1 MKLIIGLGN
10 PGQGY
15 SKSRHNIG
23 FMCLKHFAHEHS
35 INFDKKQADA
45 RTGRGTVEGTEVV
58 LAKPQTYMNLSGQ
71 SVNRLMHKF
80 KLKPSDIIVIHDD
93 MDLPLGKVRIR
104 AGGSS
109 GGHKGIDSIIRDI
122 GTRDFVRIKVGIG
135 RPEKDTDDNYYD
147 DDIVD
152 FVLNSFSPEEK
163 KLIEPSIE
171 KVSDAILCLLTEEVE
186 TAMNKFN

>member
-15 SKSRHNIG
+15 AKSRHNIG
-23 FMCLKHFAHEHS
+23 FMCLRHFAKEHN
-35 INFDKKQADA
+35 IEFDKKQADA
-45 RTGRGTVEGTEVV
+45 RTGRGTVEGIEVV

-104 AGGSS
+104 TEGSS

-135 RPEKDTDDNYYD
+135 RPERDSNSNYYD

-171 KVSDAILCLLTEEVE
+171 KVSDAILCLLTEDVE

>member
-10 PGQGY
+10 PGQDY
-15 SKSRHNIG
+15 SRSRHNIG
-23 FMCLKHFAHEHS
+23 FMCLKHFAHEHAIS
-35 INFDKKQADA
+35 FDKKQADA
-45 RTGRGTVEGTEVV
+45 RTGRGIVEGIEVV

-109 GGHKGIDSIIRDI
+109 GGHKGIDSIIQNI

-135 RPEKDTDDNYYD
+135 RPEKDSDDNCYD

-152 FVLNSFSPEEK
+152 FVLNSFSPDEK
-163 KLIEPSIE
+163 KLVEPSIE
-171 KVSDAILCLLTEEVE
+171 KVSDAILCLLTEGIEI
-186 TAMNKFN
+186 AMNKFN